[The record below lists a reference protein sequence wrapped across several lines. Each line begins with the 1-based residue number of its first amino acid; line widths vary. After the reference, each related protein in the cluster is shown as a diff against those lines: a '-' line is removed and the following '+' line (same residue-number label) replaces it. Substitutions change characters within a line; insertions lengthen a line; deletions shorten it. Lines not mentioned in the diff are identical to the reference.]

1 MPEIAAA
8 ESEVSTGLPGGFR
21 LEVTGPDSGRPTLH
35 AIDAP
40 FALIGRAKGCGLRL
54 NHPAVSHRHTYL
66 QAVLGRVYCVN
77 LTSHGQT
84 LWPDGPR
91 KADWI
96 ELNET
101 VGIGPYKVRLV
112 ETLHPG
118 QEHDR
123 TPAGFS
129 PLDPYAGQCGPMPKV
144 EITFLTGAGDRSKST
159 VTRLITLAGSSARCK
174 FRFEDPSVSSVH
186 FSFVLTPDG
195 LWVVDLAGRD
205 GVTVNRQPVRSA
217 KLRDKD
223 KLLAGTFLMR
233 IEENGESL
241 AAPRAIR
248 PSQTL
253 DAELKTPTP
262 TPLMSSEPAVA
273 KDRDLSTSAL
283 RKCDNSDGS

>member
-1 MPEIAAA
+1 MLSMQP
-8 ESEVSTGLPGGFR
+8 SRS
-21 LEVTGPDSGRPTLH
+21 S
-35 AIDAP
+35 DAP
-40 FALIGRAKGCGLRL
+40 EGCDLRL
-54 NHPAVSHRHTYL
+54 DHPSVSHRHTYL
-66 QAVLGRVYCVN
+66 QAVLGRIYCVN

-91 KADWI
+91 KADWL
-96 ELNET
+96 ELDET

-112 ETLHPG
+112 ETMHPG

-233 IEENGESL
+233 VEQTGESL
-241 AAPRAIR
+241 ARPRDSAITDARRRAQNAAPARVARTGCGGRQGSSRRAPRGSARTPTGAGR
-248 PSQTL
+248 PSGTL
-253 DAELKTPTP
+253 GTRTRGPRTIAP
-262 TPLMSSEPAVA
+262 
-273 KDRDLSTSAL
+273 
-283 RKCDNSDGS
+283 GF